1 MNNREAL
8 RERFLRE
15 PIPTRLGELAAVLA
29 HFASFSGTHAGYT
42 EVFVRL
48 LDEPLCYTEWTM
60 PELDSQLQAEL
71 SEIQACLT
79 EWQCKWESI
88 NANDL
93 QKRMVI
99 RQAREWSELLLKASG
114 LLHSVREVA

>member
-15 PIPTRLGELAAVLA
+15 PVPTRLGELAAALA
-29 HFASFSGTHAGYT
+29 RFASFSGTHADYT
-42 EVFVRL
+42 EVSVRL

-79 EWQCKWESI
+79 EWQGKWESI
-88 NANDL
+88 NANEL